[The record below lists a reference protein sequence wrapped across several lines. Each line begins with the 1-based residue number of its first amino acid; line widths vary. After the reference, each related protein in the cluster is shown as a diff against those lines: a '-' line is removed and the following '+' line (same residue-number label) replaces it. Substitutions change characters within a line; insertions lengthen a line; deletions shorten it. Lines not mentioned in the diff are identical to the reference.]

1 MCARCAILQLLVKLV
16 NKIGMAEEKDNNLNP
31 GSVPAD
37 AGAQKDAPAPNVGE
51 EPVTVVVGGKT
62 QDGKQEAEISG
73 GQGEL
78 TSQKANE
85 LGSEAEKAAETPA
98 DGEGK
103 EGKAEEEGKKGK
115 KKKGKKKKKDKK
127 TKALRP
133 KIHPGDIPGLLFPEH
148 VGDIFMVAMIL
159 ALAVGA
165 GAFWFLAWIPT
176 HEVAVQGTQD
186 NIQQFS
192 DKELQDIITILE
204 NREEASQAPVITPDR
219 DPFFQ

>member
-1 MCARCAILQLLVKLV
+1 
-16 NKIGMAEEKDNNLNP
+16 MAEEKDNNLNP

-51 EPVTVVVGGKT
+51 EPVTVVVGGR
-62 QDGKQEAEISG
+62 E
-73 GQGEL
+73 QGSEHDA
-78 TSQKANE
+78 SEEQGDPKVVPANE
-85 LGSEAEKAAETPA
+85 PGSEKDKADKPAETPA

-103 EGKAEEEGKKGK
+103 EGKAEEEGKKGE

-133 KIHPGDIPGLLFPEH
+133 KIHPGDIPRLLFPEH